1 VSLSHL
7 PAFFCAVVKAV
18 DRDVWL
24 CRPCGGCSTLETP
37 CPTQEARAE
46 GDGAEGPWRL
56 EKAWVPCGCSV
67 QSLCYGQAELLNVF
81 YYLLLLKHQ
90 ERMGKV
96 LFAIFTCWKSYIGF
110 LIC

>member
-46 GDGAEGPWRL
+46 GDGAEGP
-56 EKAWVPCGCSV
+56 
-67 QSLCYGQAELLNVF
+67 
-81 YYLLLLKHQ
+81 
-90 ERMGKV
+90 
-96 LFAIFTCWKSYIGF
+96 
-110 LIC
+110 